1 MKTFYWVN
9 NIRIGRK
16 GPINMALFHTT
27 NLVVLIFLL
36 TSCSSVKKTEVQ
48 NTHDLNIPIHKVFV
62 DQIENIYILDNAN
75 KLTKYNS
82 SLKPQFSYAD
92 NTLGKITTVD
102 VSDPL
107 KITIYKKDF
116 GLLIKLDNTL
126 AEIDRINLYEMN
138 FQSVPVVAT
147 ALDAQTWLYEE
158 TRYQL
163 IKIND
168 RGQEL
173 LTSVNMV
180 DQGLQNI
187 QPTYI
192 QEKAGKL
199 IIQDPLRGVFLFDNL
214 GQFIQTFP
222 FKNKSNVQFDGTNII
237 FREEDKIVMY
247 NTRLLEEQSIILDK
261 KMLSPNLQQVIL
273 KKSKLYYIYS
283 DGLSIVSYD
292 QI

>member
-1 MKTFYWVN
+1 
-9 NIRIGRK
+9 
-16 GPINMALFHTT
+16 MALFHTT